1 MAKSRKMK
9 SKKELEIEGRTLG
22 IELDRRHNR
31 EDLIEELEAFDIKV
45 EPKELPRFATDKE
58 AGFTHSHDDGTTHS
72 HVDGDKKHTH
82 EELSDVTW
90 NSIEEFTEAATA
102 TGMIF
107 DRVFIPVNIEALYE
121 AFTSNPEEF
130 KETPAYKFL
139 TQ

>member
-9 SKKELEIEGRTLG
+9 SKKELEKEGRTLG
-22 IELDRRHNR
+22 IELDRRHSK
-31 EDLIEELEAFDIKV
+31 EDLIEELEAV
-45 EPKELPRFATDKE
+45 ESAS
-58 AGFTHSHDDGTTHS
+58 A
-72 HVDGDKKHTH
+72 VD
-82 EELSDVTW
+82 VIW
-90 NSIEEFTEAATA
+90 NSIEEFTEAVTA

-107 DRVFIPVNIEALYE
+107 DRDFIPVNIEALYE

>member
-9 SKKELEIEGRTLG
+9 SKKELENEGRTLG

-58 AGFTHSHDDGTTHS
+58 AGFAHTHDDGTTHS

-82 EELSDVTW
+82 EESSDVPW
-90 NSIEEFTEAATA
+90 SSIEEFTEAATS
-102 TGMIF
+102 TGMIY
-107 DRVFIPVNIEALYE
+107 DSAFIPVNIEALYE
-121 AFTSNPEEF
+121 AFTSNPKEF

>member
-31 EDLIEELEAFDIKV
+31 EDLIAELEAV
-45 EPKELPRFATDKE
+45 EPEELPRFATDAE
-58 AGFTHSHDDGTTHS
+58 AGF
-72 HVDGDKKHTH
+72 K
-82 EELSDVTW
+82 EESSDATW
-90 NSIEEFTEAATA
+90 NSIEEFTEVVTT

-107 DRVFIPVNIEALYE
+107 NSDFIPVNIEALYE
-121 AFTSNPEEF
+121 AYTSNSEEF
-130 KETPAYKFL
+130 KETLAYKFL

>member
-9 SKKELEIEGRTLG
+9 SKKELEKEGRTLG
-22 IELDRRHNR
+22 IELDRRHSK
-31 EDLIEELEAFDIKV
+31 EDLIEELEAVKP
-45 EPKELPRFATDKE
+45 EELPRFATDAE
-58 AGFTHSHDDGTTHS
+58 AGF
-72 HVDGDKKHTH
+72 K
-82 EELSDVTW
+82 EESSDVTW
-90 NSIEEFTEAATA
+90 NSIEEFTEAVTS

-107 DRVFIPVNIEALYE
+107 DRDFIPVNIVALYE